1 MKMKTKKTYEVNA
14 DGDRSFASGSKAKVM
29 SVAKAWRKQG
39 AKPQAYAIAEDS
51 EGRVVCDRIE
61 IK

>member
-1 MKMKTKKTYEVNA
+1 METTKKTYEVNA

-39 AKPQAYAIAEDS
+39 HGPQVYAIGSDAD
-51 EGRVVCDRIE
+51 GRVTCDRIE
-61 IK
+61 LK